1 MRLWGCVFGLV
12 QGTCPLRLLQGNA
25 CCVGACGWSGTRRTL
40 TVIAARRC
48 MCVLVLCVLVNERM
62 LTVNA
67 ARQCMHASECV
78 FGLVQGAWSLWLLR
92 GDACAIMPV
101 CIGLHGCDLANVHMH
116 M

>member
-1 MRLWGCVFGLV
+1 MHRSVCSGLYQAHAHCECCEAMHACIGVCV
-12 QGTCPLRLLQGNA
+12 QA
-25 CCVGACGWSGTRRTL
+25 CIR
-40 TVIAARRC
+40 
-48 MCVLVLCVLVNERM
+48 RM

-67 ARQCMHASECV
+67 ARRCMHALECV